1 MFMLDTTHPLDFC
14 ENRTH
19 TIFKI
24 IQSCPNYCLCY
35 TFNSSFFQQI
45 FLRKKK
51 SIIFLVFQPKMS
63 IDLTLDSDDDVQA
76 APADLRPSQL
86 INLSELNS
94 NSDAS
99 NPSAQVSNLSNNQ
112 ALFDHIQME
121 LNQLMENDEL
131 AG

>member
-1 MFMLDTTHPLDFC
+1 
-14 ENRTH
+14 
-19 TIFKI
+19 
-24 IQSCPNYCLCY
+24 
-35 TFNSSFFQQI
+35 
-45 FLRKKK
+45 
-51 SIIFLVFQPKMS
+51 MS